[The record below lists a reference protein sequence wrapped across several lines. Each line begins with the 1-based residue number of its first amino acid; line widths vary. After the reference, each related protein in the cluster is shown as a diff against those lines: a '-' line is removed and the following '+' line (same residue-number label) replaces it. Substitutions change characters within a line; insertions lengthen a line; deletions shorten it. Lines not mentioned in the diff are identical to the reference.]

1 MPTEPSASTAWRWAA
16 ALSVSWWAW
25 IASTIWSPI
34 FWTGLNE
41 DIGSWKT
48 IAIRSPRMDCSSSLE
63 AVVSSL
69 PW

>member
-1 MPTEPSASTAWRWAA
+1 MPTDRSASTAFFFAS
-16 ALSVSWWAW
+16 ALPMSLCAW
-25 IASTIWSPI
+25 IASMIWSPI
-34 FWTGLNE
+34 LWTGLNE

-48 IAIRSPRMDCSSSLE
+48 IAIRSPRIASSSSLL